1 MRDIKFRA
9 WVDKSRMIFSKDTYG
24 DYLDF
29 FTICRQCND
38 GFGNCYL
45 MQFTGLLDK
54 NGKEIYEGD
63 ILKSLRKYTYMYDTG
78 YKGHIRYRQ
87 HYADYEYGGLGG
99 QITQAKAKFCEI
111 IGNVH
116 DNPELLP

>member
-1 MRDIKFRA
+1 MREIKFRA

-45 MQFTGLLDK
+45 MQYTSLKDK

-63 ILKSLRKYTYMYDTG
+63 IINHLYHHQKAVIEWINCGLMMKYFDGLKDSMFAIDME
-78 YKGHIRYRQ
+78 HI
-87 HYADYEYGGLGG
+87 
-99 QITQAKAKFCEI
+99 EI
-111 IGNVH
+111 IGNIYE
-116 DNPELLP
+116 NPQLLTSPLT